1 MNFLRHQVPPGGLE
15 QVRRWWH
22 CHQLPSNDSNSCKSV
37 KTSAGDRPTCR
48 NWIKSPRWDG
58 SSGRSVRYFLGGKF
72 EWNDGAR
79 RVGQWRHERRLV
91 MLGQQRKV
99 FEVQTTERI
108 VLCGR
113 AMRKRRIGS
122 GRSSGRPRTTGRSAA
137 HLADHTRTI
146 SGPPVDGIVGGRR
159 IFDPSGQR

>member
-1 MNFLRHQVPPGGLE
+1 MMELVSKLAVDFIHFFPDEKMARGANGWAGACGHRVIRPERPLLCG
-15 QVRRWWH
+15 RRKK
-22 CHQLPSNDSNSCKSV
+22 C
-37 KTSAGDRPTCR
+37 
-48 NWIKSPRWDG
+48 
-58 SSGRSVRYFLGGKF
+58 SSLTRRGR
-72 EWNDGAR
+72 
-79 RVGQWRHERRLV
+79 QWRHERRLV

-99 FEVQTTERI
+99 FKVQTAERI

-113 AMRKRRIGS
+113 AMRKRRKRRRRRRRRIGS